1 MTVRDFVMLE
11 RCKVVV
17 PRKTTETKMR
27 RVRLADGSHVEQP
40 YEGMTEVRYD
50 RFDGSGNVRG
60 SSSQTLTAP
69 IQMIRLWGTYLR
81 VALECEQK
89 GIAVDGDPIV
99 INRDFYEGWD
109 IDALLYTKFSDWFF
123 GKDAIRGTE
132 GWLLGTN
139 SHRHLFLEEEI
150 GVLNALDFEAELF
163 SNDHVYIKVPKNRY
177 RSQVGREVDLALKHH
192 LLEFG
197 VDKRVDR
204 FKLSG
209 VRTPYIHLHKR
220 YNILI
225 QKLNGKSRKEIMD
238 WINEKYDHVA
248 AAKQEGRTKVYNKG
262 TKTIGPVDPSLDK
275 QVISHEQS
283 VSREWVKGAKNLRRV
298 AQGVFP

>member
-1 MTVRDFVMLE
+1 MLE

-17 PRKTTETKMR
+17 PRKTTQTQMR
-27 RVRLADGSHVEQP
+27 QVILADGSYVEQSH
-40 YEGMTEVRYD
+40 EVMTEIRYD
-50 RFDGSGNVRG
+50 RFDGSGNVCG

-89 GIAVDGDPIV
+89 GIEVDGVPIA

-109 IDALLYTKFSDWFF
+109 IDHLLYTKFNDWFF
-123 GKDAIRGTE
+123 GRGAVRGKE
-132 GWLLGTN
+132 GWSLGV
-139 SHRHLFLEEEI
+139 SPHRHLFLEEEI
-150 GVLNALDFEAELF
+150 GVLNALDFEAESF

-177 RSQVGREVDLALKHH
+177 RSQVGREVDLALKPH
-192 LLEFG
+192 LLELG
-197 VDKRVDR
+197 VDKRIDR

-209 VRTPYIHLHKR
+209 VKTPYIHLHKR

-248 AAKQEGRTKVYNKG
+248 VAKQQGRTKVYNKE
-262 TKTIGPVDPSLDK
+262 TKTIDFLDPALDK

-283 VSREWVKGAKNLRRV
+283 ISREWVKGAKNLRRV

>member
-1 MTVRDFVMLE
+1 MLE

-17 PRKTTETKMR
+17 PRKA
-27 RVRLADGSHVEQP
+27 RLADGAYVEQSQ
-40 YEGMTEVRYD
+40 EVMTKVRYD
-50 RFDGSGNVRG
+50 RFDGAGTVRG
-60 SSSQTLTAP
+60 SSDQTLTAP

-89 GIAVDGDPIV
+89 GIEIDGVPITV
-99 INRDFYEGWD
+99 NRDFYEGWD
-109 IDALLYTKFSDWFF
+109 IDALLYMKFSDWFF
-123 GKDAIRGTE
+123 GKDAVRGTE
-132 GWLLGTN
+132 GWVLGAN
-139 SHRHLFLEEEI
+139 PHRHLFLEEEI
-150 GVLNALDFEAELF
+150 GVLNAMDFEAEAF
-163 SNDHVYIKVPKNRY
+163 SQDHVYIKIPKNRY
-177 RSQVGREVDLALKHH
+177 RSQVGREVDLALKPH

-209 VRTPYIHLHKR
+209 VKTPYIHLHKR

-238 WINEKYDHVA
+238 WINDKYDHVA
-248 AAKQEGRTKVYNKG
+248 VAKQQGRTKVYNKE
-262 TKTIGPVDPSLDK
+262 TKTIAFLDPAVDK

-283 VSREWVKGAKNLRRV
+283 ISREWVKGVQNLKRV
-298 AQGVFP
+298 AEGVFP